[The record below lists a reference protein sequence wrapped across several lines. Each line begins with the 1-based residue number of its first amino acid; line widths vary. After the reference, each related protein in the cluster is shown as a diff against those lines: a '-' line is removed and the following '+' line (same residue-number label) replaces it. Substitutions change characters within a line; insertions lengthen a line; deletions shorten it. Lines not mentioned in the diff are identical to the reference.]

1 MLGNH
6 DGLTPIDDSSTI
18 IQPAVIAMAHLKA
31 GKSVP
36 ERKKILIRA
45 AAQITDG
52 DRYWPESLASK
63 LTEAG
68 IDAAPAHLIA
78 LKVAAELRDDEV
90 AALIR
95 ETNKH
100 AGSEFAQS
108 MVQGISAVDA
118 NLLQRLR
125 TGQAD
130 ENELFA
136 RIAIAHFFRRDP
148 QSIFH
153 VSMIDMAV
161 KKLHR
166 VWKGGMNEF
175 VAWAIQRPD
184 TEPAPEGAVGYLV
197 VQRELSGK
205 QGLYLFGASDEGRA
219 KLQELW
225 RHSAEALGD
234 DDEQRVAHAC
244 LANLYH
250 NNLMAGDMG
259 TFHGVMEA
267 LLEKLEMPFALMSA
281 RSRDGDIATS
291 LRPIPAAS
299 VEEARRVVHKM
310 PEVQMFETFRQMGSV
325 MSTMRD
331 EDMAP

>member
-6 DGLTPIDDSSTI
+6 DGLTPINDTSAI
-18 IQPAVIAMAHLKA
+18 IQPAVVAMAHLKA

-45 AAQITDG
+45 SAQISDD
-52 DRYWPESLASK
+52 DRYWPESLASR
-63 LTEAG
+63 LTEG
-68 IDAAPAHLIA
+68 GVDAAPAHLIA
-78 LKVAAELRDDEV
+78 LKVAAELRDDET

-95 ETNKH
+95 ETGKH
-100 AGSEFAQS
+100 AGSEFSQM
-108 MVQGISAVDA
+108 MVQGIAAVDA
-118 NLLQRLR
+118 TLLERLR

-136 RIAIAHFFRRDP
+136 RVAIAHFFRRDP

-166 VWKGGMNEF
+166 VWKGGMNDF

-184 TEPAPEGAVGYLV
+184 SEPAPEGAVGYLV

-205 QGLYLFGASDEGRA
+205 QGLYLYGPSEEGRA

-225 RHSAEALGD
+225 QHSAEALGV

-244 LANLYH
+244 LANIYH

-267 LLEKLEMPFALMSA
+267 LLEKLEMPFALMHA

-291 LRPIPAAS
+291 LRPIPASS

-310 PEVQMFETFRQMGSV
+310 PEVQMFETFRQMSSV
-325 MSTMRD
+325 ISSVKED
-331 EDMAP
+331 ETLS